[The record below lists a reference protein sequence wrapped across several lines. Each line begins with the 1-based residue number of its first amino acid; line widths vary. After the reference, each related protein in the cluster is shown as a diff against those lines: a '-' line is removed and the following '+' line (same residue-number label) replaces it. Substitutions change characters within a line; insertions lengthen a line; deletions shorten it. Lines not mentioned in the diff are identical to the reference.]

1 MSTTLKVTK
10 KKTTTVKT
18 VPKTEAAVPTPQ
30 TAPAPAPAPIKIE
43 PKITPVE
50 IQAPEII
57 VDNGVVQTQIK
68 RKKEIATREKVL
80 QSFDDICKSINEQ
93 ITNSKEDKNV
103 DGKAL
108 KFLRNINKNLG
119 SLKKD
124 TGKLIRHKRKNVVTD
139 ENNIE
144 GDGGKETTKMTS
156 GFLKPVPISLAM
168 AKFTGWSPNELKS
181 RVDVTKFLCNYIKDN
196 NLQNPNDRRQ
206 IVADKKLSQLLEY
219 KEGSNPLTY
228 FDMQSHLK
236 KHFPKTVIKA

>member
-1 MSTTLKVTK
+1 MTTTLKVTK
-10 KKTTTVKT
+10 KKTATVKT
-18 VPKTEAAVPTPQ
+18 VSKTEAPVEPV
-30 TAPAPAPAPIKIE
+30 PIKVA

-50 IQAPEII
+50 IQPPEII

-80 QSFDDICKSINEQ
+80 QSFDDISKLINEQ

-124 TGKLIRHKRKNVVTD
+124 TGKLIRHKRKSVTTD
-139 ENNIE
+139 DTVE
-144 GDGGKETTKMTS
+144 DSGKETTKMTS

-196 NLQNPNDRRQ
+196 NLQNPTDRRQ

>member
-1 MSTTLKVTK
+1 MTTTLKVTK
-10 KKTTTVKT
+10 KKTATVKT
-18 VPKTEAAVPTPQ
+18 VSKTEEPVVEPVVEPV
-30 TAPAPAPAPIKIE
+30 PIKVA
-43 PKITPVE
+43 PKITSVE
-50 IQAPEII
+50 SQPPEII

-68 RKKEIATREKVL
+68 RKKDIATREKVL

-124 TGKLIRHKRKNVVTD
+124 TGKLIRHKRKNVTTD
-139 ENNIE
+139 DTVE
-144 GDGGKETTKMTS
+144 GKSGKETTKMTS

-196 NLQNPNDRRQ
+196 NLQNPADRRQ

-219 KEGSNPLTY
+219 KDGSNPLTY

>member
-1 MSTTLKVTK
+1 MTTTLKVTK
-10 KKTTTVKT
+10 KKTATVKT
-18 VPKTEAAVPTPQ
+18 VSKTEAPVEPVVEPV
-30 TAPAPAPAPIKIE
+30 PIKVA

-50 IQAPEII
+50 IQPPEII

-124 TGKLIRHKRKNVVTD
+124 TGKLIRHKRKSVTTD
-139 ENNIE
+139 DTVE
-144 GDGGKETTKMTS
+144 DSGKETTKMTS

-168 AKFTGWSPNELKS
+168 AKFTGWAPNELKS

-196 NLQNPNDRRQ
+196 NLQNPTDRRQ